1 MATLRELKTRIG
13 SVSSSEKITGAMKM
27 ISSAKV
33 HKFEQ
38 SLRQLLPYKN
48 QIQSIMG
55 HILESGE
62 SFNSP
67 LIENREVK
75 TICLVAYGSDD
86 GLCGAYNMNVFK
98 HTLSVINEMRDKY
111 GNGTKFVI
119 YPVGRKIAKAVAKL
133 QDGDISVV
141 RVAGVDSK
149 MDGAAVNAF
158 TMKLQEGFL
167 NHDFDMVYSVYTNF
181 ISMARQ
187 RLKYEQMLPV
197 DSAAIAQEATKPV
210 KDENKMYIFEPGA
223 DSIFRQVLPMFVLS
237 AMQEITLENRASE
250 QAARVMAMQS
260 ANDNARKLLE
270 ELQLEYNKLRQQSI
284 TTELLD
290 ILGGQVQH

>member
-158 TMKLQEGFL
+158 TMKLQKGFL

>member
-197 DSAAIAQEATKPV
+197 VSAAIAQEATKPV